1 MSEQETDNGAGE
13 EAREAERAA
22 APEHAGA
29 DEAAPESAAEPRPE
43 ETAGGNAAETPAGEA
58 AAEPGPEEPAG
69 AAEEPRPE
77 GAGAPADEAAI
88 PPHLSAEE
96 LRRELFSARI
106 SIKRLKEEK
115 NRLKAEEEKKLEAA
129 RQDKEALMRQYD
141 EYRSNAAAE
150 QDAKQKKL
158 IETTQ
163 KKLAEAIEASRNEVK
178 QIRARSEAEI
188 AKAKSFALEGFVKDL
203 IPSIEPLEKALFYA
217 DPGDERQRSL
227 IEGLGMT
234 MDLIVGALTRHG
246 VEIVDPLNEPF
257 DPNFHQAIQHLPD
270 PAVPANRVMGVVQK
284 GYVLNGRL
292 LKPALVVVSSGPGR

>member
-43 ETAGGNAAETPAGEA
+43 ETADGAAAETREGEA
-58 AAEPGPEEPAG
+58 AAEPGPEEPA
-69 AAEEPRPE
+69 PE